1 MAHPVGTSDGS
12 QRSGSRQPQHSGE
25 GHGPA
30 SAVAFVLMFIL
41 FAGAI
46 YSLTFFERTNV
57 WPFAVCLT
65 LFFLAF
71 WIPQTIL
78 GRSDTGGRMAKG
90 DRKA

>member
-1 MAHPVGTSDGS
+1 MAHPVNQPRDS
-12 QRSGSRQPQHSGE
+12 QKKRTEHSGE
-25 GHGPA
+25 GNGLQNA
-30 SAVAFVLMFIL
+30 LAFAVMFIL
-41 FAGAI
+41 FAASI

-78 GRSDTGGRMAKG
+78 GRSDTGQRMAKG

>member
-1 MAHPVGTSDGS
+1 MAHPVS
-12 QRSGSRQPQHSGE
+12 QPRESNKKRPEHSGE
-25 GHGPA
+25 GHGLS
-30 SAVAFVLMFIL
+30 SAIAFIVMFIF
-41 FAGAI
+41 FAAAI

-78 GRSDTGGRMAKG
+78 GRSDTGPRMAKG

>member
-1 MAHPVGTSDGS
+1 MAKPHSDS
-12 QRSGSRQPQHSGE
+12 SDQHSGA
-25 GHGPA
+25 GHLLGTII
-30 SAVAFVLMFIL
+30 AFTAMFLL

-71 WIPQTIL
+71 WIPQAIL
-78 GRSDTGGRMAKG
+78 GRSDTGYRLAKG

>member
-1 MAHPVGTSDGS
+1 MAHPVS
-12 QRSGSRQPQHSGE
+12 QTRDSNKKRTEHSGE
-25 GHGPA
+25 GHL
-30 SAVAFVLMFIL
+30 VQNILAFGVMFIL
-41 FAGAI
+41 FAGSI
-46 YSLTFFERTNV
+46 YALTFFERTNV

-90 DRKA
+90 GRKA

>member
-1 MAHPVGTSDGS
+1 MAHPVGQTSEK
-12 QRSGSRQPQHSGE
+12 RAKRPTHSGE
-25 GHGPA
+25 GHGAA
-30 SAVAFVLMFIL
+30 SAIAFVVMFIL
-41 FAGAI
+41 FAAAI

-78 GRSDTGGRMAKG
+78 GRSDTGYTVAKG

>member
-1 MAHPVGTSDGS
+1 MAHPVH
-12 QRSGSRQPQHSGE
+12 QPRESNNKRAEHSGE
-25 GHGPA
+25 GNLLQSVLA
-30 SAVAFVLMFIL
+30 FAVMFIL
-41 FAGAI
+41 FAASI

-57 WPFAVCLT
+57 WPFAVCLA

-78 GRSDTGGRMAKG
+78 GRSDTGHRMAKG